1 MSKSKPTD
9 WRHLASRIIGKID
22 ARCHM
27 GMEIHTMTSKGFNT
41 RIMNI
46 RLYRIVPNFS
56 GHTGYTKQGVML
68 TKEEVQLLHSHLT
81 EALANDDLWDDQ
93 DTEGVVPIE

>member
-9 WRHLASRIIGKID
+9 WSHLDSRIIGKID

-46 RLYRIVPNFS
+46 RLYRIVPNVT

-68 TKEEVQLLHSHLT
+68 TMAEGRLLHSHRT
-81 EALANDDLWDDQ
+81 GAVAKDDLWEDHIRRSCSD
-93 DTEGVVPIE
+93 